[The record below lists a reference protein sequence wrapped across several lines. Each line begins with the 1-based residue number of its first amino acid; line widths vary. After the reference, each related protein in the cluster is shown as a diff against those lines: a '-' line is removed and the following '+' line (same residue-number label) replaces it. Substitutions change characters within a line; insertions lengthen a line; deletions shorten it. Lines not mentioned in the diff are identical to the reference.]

1 MHAGDDPIGHSC
13 VCVFVSNHMLSV
25 TFRLPL
31 NNMASEIKK
40 TRVVGIANSIVEQ
53 HWGQSSPV
61 PNMHYAKTLHDFI
74 HPVYNQIGAELR

>member
-1 MHAGDDPIGHSC
+1 MC
-13 VCVFVSNHMLSV
+13 VCVCFKSHVIRDIQIAAQQYG
-25 TFRLPL
+25 FR
-31 NNMASEIKK
+31 NKK